1 MNVLVVEDQDSIRRM
16 IEALLTARGHG
27 VSSASNGPKALEVAL
42 AVQPDVVLLDIN
54 LPGGLD
60 GIEICRRL
68 HSDPQTSRALVVIVS
83 AMDDAD
89 TRQRALEAGAVAYYT
104 KPFSPTGLLR
114 EIDAL
119 AARSSGGT
127 TA

>member
-1 MNVLVVEDQDSIRRM
+1 
-16 IEALLTARGHG
+16 
-27 VSSASNGPKALEVAL
+27 
-42 AVQPDVVLLDIN
+42 
-54 LPGGLD
+54 
-60 GIEICRRL
+60 
-68 HSDPQTSRALVVIVS
+68 
-83 AMDDAD
+83 MDDAD